1 MLRKYFFILALAA
14 LLLSACSAARL
25 SGSTPNQAPAAPG
38 NSGKSISDA
47 SSSGGNAYNS
57 PLPEVKRIVIRNA
70 NLTLAVDSPAD
81 SMNRISALA
90 DQMGGFVVKANLFQ
104 TSDSSGAQVPEAQ
117 VTIRVAAER
126 LDDALAAIRAESK
139 KPVINE
145 TVESQD
151 VTSDYTDLQSRLK
164 NLQAAET
171 QLQEIMGSA
180 TKTEDVLA
188 VYNQLVQV
196 RGEIETIQGK
206 IKYYDQSAALSEIS
220 VDLKTNEA
228 VQPLTV
234 GGWEPAGVAKAA
246 IQALIN
252 SGKFLLSAGIW
263 IVLLV
268 IPLLLITVLPIYGL
282 VRLVKAILRRSRK
295 APLVTPP
302 AAD

>member
-1 MLRKYFFILALAA
+1 MVKRLVFVLAVMA

-25 SGSTPNQAPAAPG
+25 SGSTPNEAPAAPG
-38 NSGKSISDA
+38 NTGKSISDA
-47 SSSGGNAYNS
+47 TSSGGDAYNS
-57 PLPEVKRIVIRNA
+57 PIPEVKRIVIRNA
-70 NLTLAVDSPAD
+70 NLTLAVDSPAE
-81 SMNRISALA
+81 SMDRISALA
-90 DQMGGFVVKANLFQ
+90 SQMGGFVVSARLYQ
-104 TSDSSGAQVPEAQ
+104 TQLSSGAEMPQAE
-117 VTIRVAAER
+117 VTIRVVAER
-126 LDDALAAIRAESK
+126 LDDALAAIRAETK
-139 KPVINE
+139 RPVISE

-180 TKTEDVLA
+180 TKTEDVLS

-206 IKYYDQSAALSEIS
+206 IKYYDQSASLSEIS
-220 VDLKTNEA
+220 VILKANEA
-228 VQPLTV
+228 VQPLAI
-234 GGWEPAGVAKAA
+234 GGWEPAGVAKSA

-252 SGKFLLSAGIW
+252 TGKFLLYAGIW
-263 IVLLV
+263 VVLFA

-282 VRLVKAILRRSRK
+282 VRLVRRLRRSRK

-302 AAD
+302 AGD